1 MKNYFN
7 IFEHHETPEIAGVS
21 SSEMLV
27 DDIKRFIKYNPDQI
41 SIQNKSLR

>member
-27 DDIKRFIKYNPDQI
+27 TKKTHRKKV
-41 SIQNKSLR
+41 S

>member
-21 SSEMLV
+21 SSEMLAQV
-27 DDIKRFIKYNPDQI
+27 AFYV
-41 SIQNKSLR
+41 L